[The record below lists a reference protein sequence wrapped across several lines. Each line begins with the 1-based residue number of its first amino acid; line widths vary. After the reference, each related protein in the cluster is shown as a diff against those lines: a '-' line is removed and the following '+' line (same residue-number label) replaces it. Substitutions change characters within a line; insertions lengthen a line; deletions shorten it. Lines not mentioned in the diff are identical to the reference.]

1 MKFIHILQIVVSVLL
16 IISILLQSKGSG
28 LGAAFGGDTGGY
40 YAKRGF
46 EKFLLYFSTGLAALF
61 ILLALSNIFNN

>member
-1 MKFIHILQIVVSVLL
+1 MKFANILQMIVSVFL
-16 IISILLQSKGSG
+16 IISILLQNKGSG

-46 EKFLLYFSTGLAALF
+46 DKFLLYFSIVLSIMF
-61 ILLALSNIFNN
+61 VLLAILNIFNN

>member
-1 MKFIHILQIVVSVLL
+1 MKFANILQIIVSVFL
-16 IISILLQSKGSG
+16 IISILLQNKGSG

-46 EKFLLYFSTGLAALF
+46 EKFLLYFSVVLSIMF
-61 ILLALSNIFNN
+61 ILLAILNIFNN

>member
-1 MKFIHILQIVVSVLL
+1 MDYINVSQIIVSVLL
-16 IISILLQSKGSG
+16 IVSILLQSKGSG

-46 EKFLLYFSTGLAALF
+46 EKFLLYFSTILSILF
-61 ILLALSNIFNN
+61 IALAVLNIFNN